1 MMCSTAVEDH
11 GGTANGHA
19 RGTGGMNGSVV
30 RVDVAVDTRRCAG
43 SMLLVQ
49 EGRAGREKARKQGRD
64 GRDGRQHGGGGAGAG
79 GGAGMV
85 LWDLES
91 SHLLRSQVG
100 QAS

>member
-79 GGAGMV
+79 GMV

-91 SHLLRSQVG
+91 GHLLRSQVG

>member
-1 MMCSTAVEDH
+1 MEDH

-30 RVDVAVDTRRCAG
+30 RVDVAVDTRRCAW

-64 GRDGRQHGGGGAGAG
+64 GRDGRQHGGGGGAGAG
-79 GGAGMV
+79 GGMV

-91 SHLLRSQVG
+91 GHLLRSQVR

>member
-1 MMCSTAVEDH
+1 MMCSTTVEDH

-30 RVDVAVDTRRCAG
+30 RVDVAVDARRCAG

-64 GRDGRQHGGGGAGAG
+64 GRDGRQHGGGGG
-79 GGAGMV
+79 GGGMV

-91 SHLLRSQVG
+91 GHLLRSQVG

>member
-1 MMCSTAVEDH
+1 MEDH

-30 RVDVAVDTRRCAG
+30 RVDVAVDTRRRAG

-64 GRDGRQHGGGGAGAG
+64 GRDGRQHGGGGG
-79 GGAGMV
+79 GGGGMV
-85 LWDLES
+85 MWDLES
-91 SHLLRSQVG
+91 GHLLRSQVG

>member
-1 MMCSTAVEDH
+1 MEDH
-11 GGTANGHA
+11 GGTAYGHA

-64 GRDGRQHGGGGAGAG
+64 GRDGRQHGGGGG
-79 GGAGMV
+79 GGMV

-91 SHLLRSQVG
+91 GHLLRSQVG